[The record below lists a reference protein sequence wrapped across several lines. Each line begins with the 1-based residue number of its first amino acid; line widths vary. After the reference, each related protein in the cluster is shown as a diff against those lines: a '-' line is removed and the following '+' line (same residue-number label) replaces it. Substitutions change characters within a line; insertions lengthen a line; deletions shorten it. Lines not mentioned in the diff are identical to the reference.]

1 MPWYVFELAAY
12 LFVAIAF
19 GIAIGWLIWGD
30 EPFEVS
36 SAVGGGADDEVV
48 ADLNSQVESR
58 DQEIVRLRKRLK
70 RMHADLDARDAHVTA
85 AKGQA
90 EELQSLLAQRDS
102 ELSMAI
108 ASPGEAGE
116 LQVRRLADLEEQ
128 LAASRH
134 EASTLARQLQDS
146 LAGTFAADGAD
157 RAGQVDEAALD
168 ALQADYDKLAAAHDS
183 LDRAYSGI
191 SDELAETQARLE
203 EVLNE
208 GPDLSAHDRVRVLEA
223 EVQQL
228 RSDAQSSFRR
238 AQVAEDA
245 LLSSRNALA
254 RLEQSRSDDTPV
266 TDESNDQSERI
277 AVLEQTVSQ
286 FETGQVALYEQIG
299 DLEKSLVE
307 AQSQSS
313 ERAALV
319 GEGIGSQEADEI
331 RFELSKV
338 QTELARSRQ
347 SVTSLRQRLQEVED
361 ENESLAGDLA
371 RASNE
376 LQTRNSRT
384 SEQSAEQQ
392 RLTASITTLRD
403 ESATLSSKLAAAE
416 QARQQADQARQQ
428 ADQALQ
434 QAEQARQQAD
444 KARQQAVG
452 ASEEAARGLA
462 AQRAETESSLAG
474 LHVEL
479 SDARLRADAAYEAL
493 EELTQE
499 FVTFRE
505 VTMRQQTTMNE
516 LAERLDRARTTLVG
530 RGAPVVRAE
539 DDDVIDDLLRL
550 PNMTPTL
557 HAHLLELGVTTYSE
571 IAAWTPSDVTRI
583 ETMLGEPEKSLA
595 ARGWVE
601 KAKALIADQ
610 PQR

>member
-36 SAVGGGADDEVV
+36 SSVGGGADDEVV

-85 AKGQA
+85 AKGQT
-90 EELQSLLAQRDS
+90 EELQALLAQRDS
-102 ELSMAI
+102 ELSLAMT
-108 ASPGEAGE
+108 SPGEAGE
-116 LQVRRLADLEEQ
+116 LQVRRVAELEEQ
-128 LAASRH
+128 LAASRN
-134 EASTLARQLQDS
+134 EAGTLARQLQDA
-146 LAGTFAADGAD
+146 LQGTFVPAGSD
-157 RAGQVDEAALD
+157 RVDNVDQAELE
-168 ALQADYDKLAAAHDS
+168 ALQAEYDKLVAAHDS
-183 LDRAYSGI
+183 LDRAYSGV

-208 GPDLSAHDRVRVLEA
+208 GPDLAAHDRVRVLEA

-228 RSDAQSSFRR
+228 RSDAQTSFRR

-254 RLEQSRSDDTPV
+254 RMEQARAEEVGPAD
-266 TDESNDQSERI
+266 DQSEEIESLRQTI
-277 AVLEQTVSQ
+277 AQFQNEQTSLYKQVSDLEQ
-286 FETGQVALYEQIG
+286 
-299 DLEKSLVE
+299 SLVE
-307 AQSQSS
+307 AQSQPVM
-313 ERAALV
+313 AV
-319 GEGIGSQEADEI
+319 GGLGSQEADEI

-392 RLTASITTLRD
+392 RLTATLATLRE
-403 ESATLSSKLAAAE
+403 ESTGLSTRLASAE
-416 QARQQADQARQQ
+416 QAR
-428 ADQALQ
+428 Q
-434 QAEQARQQAD
+434 QAEQARQQAEQ
-444 KARQQAVG
+444 ARQQAL
-452 ASEEAARGLA
+452 AAADEAARGLA
-462 AQRAETESSLAG
+462 AQRSENESSLAG

-499 FVTFRE
+499 FVVFRE
-505 VTMRQQTTMNE
+505 TTLRQQTTMNE

-530 RGAPVVRAE
+530 RAAPVMRPE
-539 DDDVIDDLLRL
+539 EEDVIDDLQRL

-557 HAHLLELGVTTYSE
+557 HAHLLELGVTTYAE
-571 IAAWTPSDVTRI
+571 IASWTSGDVTRL
-583 ETMLGEPEKSLA
+583 ENMLGEPPRSLA

-601 KAKALIADQ
+601 AAKSLIADQ

>member
-36 SAVGGGADDEVV
+36 SSVGGGADDEVV

-85 AKGQA
+85 AKGQT
-90 EELQSLLAQRDS
+90 EELQALLAQRDS
-102 ELSMAI
+102 ELSLAMT
-108 ASPGEAGE
+108 SPGEAGE
-116 LQVRRLADLEEQ
+116 LQVRRVAELEEQ
-128 LAASRH
+128 LAASRN
-134 EASTLARQLQDS
+134 EAGTLARQLQDA
-146 LAGTFAADGAD
+146 LQGTFVPAGTD
-157 RAGQVDEAALD
+157 RVDNVDQAELE
-168 ALQADYDKLAAAHDS
+168 ALQAEYDKLVAAHDS
-183 LDRAYSGI
+183 LDRAYSGV

-208 GPDLSAHDRVRVLEA
+208 GPDLAAHDRVRVLEA

-228 RSDAQSSFRR
+228 RSDAQTSFRR

-254 RLEQSRSDDTPV
+254 RMEQARAEEVGPAD
-266 TDESNDQSERI
+266 DQSEEIESLRQTI
-277 AVLEQTVSQ
+277 AQFQNEQTSLYQQVSDLEQ
-286 FETGQVALYEQIG
+286 
-299 DLEKSLVE
+299 SLVE
-307 AQSQSS
+307 AQSQPVM
-313 ERAALV
+313 AV
-319 GEGIGSQEADEI
+319 GGLGSQEADEI

-392 RLTASITTLRD
+392 RLTATLATLRE
-403 ESATLSSKLAAAE
+403 ESAGLSTRLASAE
-416 QARQQADQARQQ
+416 QAR
-428 ADQALQ
+428 Q
-434 QAEQARQQAD
+434 QAEQARQQAEQ
-444 KARQQAVG
+444 ARQQAL
-452 ASEEAARGLA
+452 AAADEAARGLA
-462 AQRAETESSLAG
+462 AQRSENESSLAG

-499 FVTFRE
+499 FVVFRE
-505 VTMRQQTTMNE
+505 TTLRQQTTMNE

-530 RGAPVVRAE
+530 RAAPVMRPE
-539 DDDVIDDLLRL
+539 EEDVIDDLQRL

-571 IAAWTPSDVTRI
+571 IASWTSGDVTRL
-583 ETMLGEPEKSLA
+583 ENMLGEPPRSLA

-601 KAKALIADQ
+601 AAKSLIADQ